1 MRRLYAIV
9 TALSFFAVA
18 PAFSQSPSFGLR
30 GGMTVS
36 TLKGDAMQNLNN
48 LVSLADGFVTT
59 QARTGFH
66 AGGFVNIPVA
76 RNISIE
82 PGLSYSQKGYMLQ
95 GDLEVKA
102 LDFLGANA
110 SAELQSTYIDAPLLL
125 KVNVVNGLQFFAG
138 PQVSYLVK
146 NNLQVK
152 AGALGLS
159 LFKRNMDV
167 TENFN
172 RWDAAITGGL
182 AYQFANGFHI
192 QAAYDHGLSKV
203 DANSRFNSHNRAVK
217 LGVGFSF

>member
-1 MRRLYAIV
+1 MRRLYTIL

-36 TLKGDAMQNLNN
+36 TLRGDAMQNFNN
-48 LVSLADGFVTT
+48 LVNLADGFVTT
-59 QARTGFH
+59 QPRTGFY
-66 AGGFVNIPVA
+66 AGGFTTIPVA
-76 RNISIE
+76 SNVSIE
-82 PGLSYSQKGYMLQ
+82 PGLFYSQKGYRLQ
-95 GDLEVKA
+95 GDIDVKS
-102 LDFLGANA
+102 LDFIGANA
-110 SAELQSTYIDAPLLL
+110 SAELQSAYIDAPLLV
-125 KVNVVNGLQFFAG
+125 KVNVINGLQLFAG

-172 RWDAAITGGL
+172 RWDAALTGGL

-203 DANSRFNSHNRAVK
+203 DADNRFNSHNRAVK